1 MTTLTIDN
9 AIFSTLRADP
19 SVNPAALQ
27 RFVAIA
33 NSNPAGRIGVGF
45 QFLIP
50 ISPAKEAMT
59 AATCFWEGV

>member
-1 MTTLTIDN
+1 MSTLTIND

-33 NSNPAGRIGVGF
+33 NSNPAGRIGGESGSDSNF
-45 QFLIP
+45 
-50 ISPAKEAMT
+50 
-59 AATCFWEGV
+59 